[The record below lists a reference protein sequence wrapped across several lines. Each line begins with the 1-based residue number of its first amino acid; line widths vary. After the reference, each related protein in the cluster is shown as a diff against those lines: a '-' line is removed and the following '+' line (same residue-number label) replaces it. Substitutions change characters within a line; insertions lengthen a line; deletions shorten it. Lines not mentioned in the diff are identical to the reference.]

1 MTVCFFPPQNSLIL
15 KASQEETPSLHV
27 KLFFRVCRFLCFAV
41 PPAHLPPPPPVTA
54 ARQAARPAGSSGSP
68 AAQHPAAPSSPA
80 MSRGGG
86 LRAHPGGEG
95 SVLDRHQGR
104 PPHSRERGGGGCG
117 ARNGLPSLMRDVA
130 KTLPNLKENRNKESS
145 EWPCLLTNK
154 SLIMV
159 TQKLAHSGWGYIPVH
174 KLSSENI
181 QSWKCTKHIYPTAR
195 HHVAQPTSH
204 VLRIIP
210 LAHGGANHPTAT
222 VQHSQRGSHHLLM
235 AQQRNE
241 IQKAKYSTY

>member
-1 MTVCFFPPQNSLIL
+1 MCAVSC
-15 KASQEETPSLHV
+15 ASRCPRHTCPLRLQS
-27 KLFFRVCRFLCFAV
+27 
-41 PPAHLPPPPPVTA
+41 
-54 ARQAARPAGSSGSP
+54 RQHGRQRALL
-68 AAQHPAAPSSPA
+68 AAPGA
-80 MSRGGG
+80 
-86 LRAHPGGEG
+86 
-95 SVLDRHQGR
+95 
-104 PPHSRERGGGGCG
+104 PPHSTPQPQAPQRCPAEEASGPTLGGRALCLTDIRAALRTAESGGGGGCS

-195 HHVAQPTSH
+195 LHVAQPTSH